1 MSESLYNC
9 SNSLNKVR
17 KEKGLSQKELA
28 RLAGISQG
36 ALANYEKGIRKIL
49 KKVDS
54 NLSQILK
61 VETLVMNQNSPVEK
75 LTKQVIT
82 YQEINN
88 LSNKVLAKKLE
99 LMKQH

>member
-1 MSESLYNC
+1 MSESLCNC
-9 SNSLNKVR
+9 SNSLKKVR

-36 ALANYEKGIRKIL
+36 ALANYEKGIRKIS